1 MHLIL
6 SLGAYYHEKFIK
18 GNRNLCLE
26 IKRIKAP
33 RRRRLNEQQKERNVE
48 EETFLPSADTTSWL
62 INAGIRFSELDPF
75 PIDSVRDF
83 ERDYL
88 SVLNACADEILS
100 VFK

>member
-33 RRRRLNEQQKERNVE
+33 LRRRLSERQKETKIE
-48 EETFLPSADTTSWL
+48 EVTFLPSADTTTWL
-62 INAGIRFSELDPF
+62 ISAGIPFSELDPF
-75 PIDSVRDF
+75 PIDSVRDL